1 MTAPVQVPV
10 CRVCGSE
17 ELRSIER
24 LIEWRIVDF
33 VPLPHG
39 LGWGPGD
46 DWQDSQGDADSIS
59 VGIVCGDCYTETAAP
74 DYAPDGAWNSRTL
87 VTTRAAYNRT
97 HALRSWWV
105 DVERFERQ
113 PDGSYARPVR
123 RVKVQGRD
131 EREANE
137 AAGGSNLYGR
147 RPWPVGTPDPNK
159 KEAVA

>member
-10 CRVCGSE
+10 CRVCGST
-17 ELRSIER
+17 ELRSLELR
-24 LIEWRIVDF
+24 LEWRLVDF
-33 VPLPHG
+33 VPDKEHG
-39 LGWGPGD
+39 WVTGDQWGDEQGD
-46 DWQDSQGDADSIS
+46 SDSQT
-59 VGIVCGDCYTETAAP
+59 VGIVCGDCYSQTGGPGDEP
-74 DYAPDGAWNSRTL
+74 YRPRDL